1 MANSRD
7 PRMAKVYDK
16 KSIYYYCV
24 SLKELISQEEQ
35 ALMQPL
41 EDSLR
46 QQDKL
51 RPPYGECHHCHDRGH
66 WIEDCPE
73 AQKFREQQMFTDK
86 KPIYGQCYICG
97 LEDHWAP
104 NCPKREEDLMNNKE
118 SQPRLVDYSD
128 TESSDDEDN
137 IRPPPRKRRA
147 MVIYSD
153 DEDEEEQQSSVSTE
167 KQQSSVS
174 TEKPSRKR
182 KRLQTSLISVL
193 REDVWILVQRRQL
206 IRGKKS
212 SGFIY
217 AHQGF
222 TTREETTGYEG
233 LHCEYRYIQRSRR
246 TLGGYLLQK
255 RSSYLLRFIWKTTRR
270 AICSTIS

>member
-16 KSIYYYCV
+16 KSIYYHCV
-24 SLKELISQEEQ
+24 SLKKLLSQEEQ

-51 RPPYGECHHCHDRGH
+51 RPPYGECHHCHDTGH
-66 WIEDCPE
+66 WLGDCPE
-73 AQKFREQQMFTDK
+73 AQKLREQQMSTDK
-86 KPIYGQCYICG
+86 KPTYGQCYICG

-104 NCPKREEDLMNNKE
+104 NCHKREEDLMNDKE
-118 SQPRLVDYSD
+118 SQPKLVDYSD
-128 TESSDDEDN
+128 SESSDDEDN
-137 IRPPPRKRRA
+137 IRPPPRKRRP

-153 DEDEEEQQSSVSTE
+153 DEDEEELTSQQSSVSTEKRQSSVSTE

-182 KRLQTSLISVL
+182 KASGISDISPKKRRLDTRKMKTVS
-193 REDVWILVQRRQL
+193 
-206 IRGKKS
+206 RGKKPYC
-212 SGFIY
+212 FICKSDS
-217 AHQGF
+217 HWP
-222 TTREETTGYEG
+222 
-233 LHCEYRYIQRSRR
+233 RSC
-246 TLGGYLLQK
+246 TEMVTENWDK
-255 RSSYLLRFIWKTTRR
+255 P
-270 AICSTIS
+270 ISCNEPDSDSLVHIH